1 MKFRNIIFAL
11 LGIALIGL
19 VIYRVTSNTEKNQTQ
34 KGPATKSV
42 QQFSGKIITGSDF
55 ASNLTLSGSIE
66 ANEQVDIRS
75 EISGIVETINFEEG
89 KSVKKGQILF
99 RVNDLELRAQL
110 AQIKTAQG
118 LSSENERRAKLLLEK
133 EAISQEE
140 YDIASADF
148 KSAQSRMQL
157 IQAQLNKATVR
168 APFDGKIGLRYIS
181 KGTYVTP
188 MTPIATLVN
197 DSQVKITFS
206 VPEKYASQITIGETI
221 TFSTS
226 NNDGKFTAKIY
237 AKEPEIDVAT
247 RTLKIRGLAE
257 NKDSGL
263 LTGSFARID
272 LPLQVVKNAL
282 LVPTQV
288 LIPIQNGKKMFIV
301 KNGKAKE
308 VIVHTGSRTE
318 KEILIT
324 EGLTAGDTIL
334 TSGVMT
340 LQDGMPIRVK
350 L

>member
-1 MKFRNIIFAL
+1 MKFKNIIFSL
-11 LGIALIGL
+11 LGIAIIGL
-19 VIYRVTSNTEKNQTQ
+19 VVYRITSNSADKKANNPSG
-34 KGPATKSV
+34 KSIPA
-42 QQFSGKIITGSDF
+42 FAGKIISGSDF
-55 ASNLTLSGSIE
+55 ASSISLSGSIE

-75 EISGIVETINFEEG
+75 EISGIVESINFDEG

-110 AQIKTAQG
+110 AQIRTAQG

-140 YDIASADF
+140 YDIASADY

-188 MTPIATLVN
+188 MTAIATLVN
-197 DSQVKITFS
+197 DSQVKVTFS
-206 VPEKYASQITIGETI
+206 VPEKYASQIIVGDTF

-226 NNDGKFTAKIY
+226 NNEGKFTAKIY

-263 LTGSFARID
+263 LTGSFATID
-272 LPLQVVKNAL
+272 LPLQTLKNAL
-282 LVPTQV
+282 LVPTEV
-288 LIPIQNGKKMFIV
+288 LIPIQNGKKMFVV
-301 KNGKAKE
+301 KNGKATE
-308 VIVHTGSRTE
+308 VIVETGSRTE

-324 EGLTAGDTIL
+324 KGIVAGDTIL

-340 LQDGMPIRVK
+340 LQNGMPVK
-350 L
+350 VNL

>member
-1 MKFRNIIFAL
+1 MKTKNIIFTL
-11 LGIALIGL
+11 LAISLIGL
-19 VIYRVTSNTEKNQTQ
+19 IIYRVSSNSEKENSQ
-34 KGPATKSV
+34 KGPGKKAVSE
-42 QQFSGKIITGSDF
+42 FSAKILQGSDF
-55 ASNLTLSGSIE
+55 ATSLTLSGSIE

-75 EISGIVETINFEEG
+75 EISGIVESINFEEG
-89 KSVKKGQILF
+89 KSVKKGQVLF

-148 KSAQSRMQL
+148 RSSQSRTQL
-157 IQAQLNKATVR
+157 IQAQLGKATVR

-188 MTPIATLVN
+188 TTPIATLVN
-197 DSQVKITFS
+197 DSKVKITFS
-206 VPEKYASQITIGETI
+206 VPEKYASQIKIGDSF

-226 NNDGKFTAKIY
+226 NNDGKYTAKIY
-237 AKEPEIDVAT
+237 AKEPEIDIAT
-247 RTLKIRGLAE
+247 RTLKIRGLSD
-257 NKDSGL
+257 NIDGKL
-263 LTGSFARID
+263 LTGSFASIT
-272 LPLQVVKNAL
+272 LPLQIINDAL
-282 LVPTQV
+282 LVPTEV

-308 VIVHTGSRTE
+308 IIVHTGSRTE

>member
-1 MKFRNIIFAL
+1 MKFRNIIFTL
-11 LGIALIGL
+11 LAIGL
-19 VIYRVTSNTEKNQTQ
+19 VGFIIYRVSSNSEKEKSQ
-34 KGPATKSV
+34 KAPMQKSAAS
-42 QQFSGKIITGSDF
+42 FSGKVLSGSDF
-55 ASNLTLSGSIE
+55 ASSLTLSGSVE

-75 EISGIVETINFEEG
+75 EISGIVEAINFEEG

-148 KSAQSRMQL
+148 RSAQSRTQL
-157 IQAQLNKATVR
+157 IQAQLAKATVR

-197 DSQVKITFS
+197 DSKVKITFS
-206 VPEKYASQITIGETI
+206 IPEKYASQIKTGDIFS
-221 TFSTS
+221 FSTS
-226 NNDGKFTAKIY
+226 NNDGKYSAKIY

-247 RTLKIRGLAE
+247 RTLKIRGLSE
-257 NKDSGL
+257 NKDGKL
-263 LTGSFARID
+263 LTGSFASIT
-272 LPLQVVKNAL
+272 LPLQIINDAL
-282 LVPTQV
+282 LVPTEV

-301 KNGKAKE
+301 KDGKAKE
-308 VIVHTGSRTE
+308 VIVQTGSRTA

-324 EGLTAGDTIL
+324 AGLTAGDTIL

-340 LQDGMPIRVK
+340 LQDGMPVRVK

>member
-11 LGIALIGL
+11 LAVSLIGL
-19 VIYRVTSNTEKNQTQ
+19 IVYRISSNSEKEKAQ
-34 KGPATKSV
+34 KGPAKKSIAEFAGKVV
-42 QQFSGKIITGSDF
+42 QGSDF
-55 ASNLTLSGSIE
+55 ATSLTLSGSIE

-75 EISGIVETINFEEG
+75 EISGIVEAINFEEG

-148 KSAQSRMQL
+148 RSAQSRTQL
-157 IQAQLNKATVR
+157 IQAQLAKATVR

-188 MTPIATLVN
+188 ATPIATLVN

-206 VPEKYASQITIGETI
+206 VPEKYASQIIIGD
-221 TFSTS
+221 TFSFTTS
-226 NNDGKFTAKIY
+226 NNDGKYSAKIY

-247 RTLKIRGLAE
+247 RTLKIRGLSE
-257 NKDSGL
+257 NKDGKL
-263 LTGSFARID
+263 LTGSFASIT
-272 LPLQVVKNAL
+272 LPLQIVSDAL
-282 LVPTQV
+282 LVPTEV
-288 LIPIQNGKKMFIV
+288 LIPIQNGKKMFVV
-301 KNGKAKE
+301 KDGKAKE
-308 VIVHTGSRTE
+308 VIVQTGSRTA

-324 EGLTAGDTIL
+324 DGLTAGDTIL

-340 LQDGMPIRVK
+340 LQDGMPVRVK